1 MAGTLLIAGNPRKK
15 RRKRRSTRTRK
26 YRRNPVPY
34 ALAANPRRRGMPDIF
49 NRVLTDGI
57 PAAVGAIV
65 GKGLY
70 DLTAL
75 RGGQLFLARMALAIA
90 GPLAIGNVI
99 GQRRA
104 TAFGTGALIM
114 AVLPYVGQ
122 VWRTI
127 AGGTAVAPAA
137 GMGDV
142 PYGEL
147 GDVPVSE
154 LSDGGGIEILDG
166 QPEEIDFELFEG
178 GNEPF
183 RGADEPFL
191 GGHSSR
197 NAMAARF
204 AGG

>member
-15 RRKRRSTRTRK
+15 RRKKRSTSRRK

-34 ALAANPRRRGMPDIF
+34 ALAGNPRRRVGMPNIV
-49 NRVLTDGI
+49 NRVVQDGI
-57 PAAVGAIV
+57 PAAIGAMV

-75 RGGQLFLARMALAIA
+75 RDGQLFLARMALAIA

-99 GQRRA
+99 GTRRA

-114 AVLPYVGQ
+114 AVLPYVGKL
-122 VWRTI
+122 WATI
-127 AGGTAVAPAA
+127 APGATVAPTA
-137 GMGDV
+137 MGDV
-142 PYGEL
+142 PFSEL

-154 LSDGGGIEILDG
+154 LSNGGIEILDG
-166 QPEEIDFELFEG
+166 QPDEVDLELFEG
-178 GNEPF
+178 GDEPF

-191 GGHSSR
+191 GMGHGSR
-197 NAMAARF
+197 NAMASRF
-204 AGG
+204 AG